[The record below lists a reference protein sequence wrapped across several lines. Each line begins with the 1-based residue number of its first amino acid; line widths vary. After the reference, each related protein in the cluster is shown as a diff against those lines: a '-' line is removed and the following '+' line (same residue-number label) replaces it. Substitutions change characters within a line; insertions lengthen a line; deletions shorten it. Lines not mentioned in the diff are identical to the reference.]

1 MAWWNRQPTQS
12 CLNIHHYL
20 GIHHWNA
27 LSNFNPCGRSKVEL
41 LYELCMDLGLTHP
54 STATMTH
61 MVTMSILCDSER
73 YYTLNQYFIR
83 YEAQELRSRLNET
96 QELRP
101 RPLPH
106 EGVVINYPNNAA
118 ELLAANSIVYNH
130 FYKVGTEQEFTPAPC
145 PINETTLAALR
156 QLWMARASDTEDAQ
170 DTEDDWIRTRLESSL
185 YQEDAEDTE
194 DDDTEDDWIP
204 LYIKKMPNKK
214 MLKKKQHGIPKKVPK
229 KDMLLQKDPVR
240 MVWPRP
246 VNVRWKQMP
255 TKTLEDQTDLDEL
268 TKLGLKKW
276 LVKRAHKASWNNQQ
290 VMMVTQRSMTHGSGF
305 FGMT

>member
-1 MAWWNRQPTQS
+1 
-12 CLNIHHYL
+12 
-20 GIHHWNA
+20 
-27 LSNFNPCGRSKVEL
+27 
-41 LYELCMDLGLTHP
+41 
-54 STATMTH
+54 
-61 MVTMSILCDSER
+61 MVARD
-73 YYTLNQYFIR
+73 FIVK
-83 YEAQELRSRLNET
+83 N
-96 QELRP
+96 
-101 RPLPH
+101 
-106 EGVVINYPNNAA
+106 
-118 ELLAANSIVYNH
+118 
-130 FYKVGTEQEFTPAPC
+130 K
-145 PINETTLAALR
+145 
-156 QLWMARASDTEDAQ
+156 
-170 DTEDDWIRTRLESSL
+170 
-185 YQEDAEDTE
+185 
-194 DDDTEDDWIP
+194 
-204 LYIKKMPNKK
+204 KK